1 MRRKI
6 DYNIN
11 EEEPLTVTKV
21 EYWLKKASLRELN
34 IFYDRNKI
42 IIVLC
47 RALLKYMKKDK
58 K

>member
-6 DYNIN
+6 DYNIDDK
-11 EEEPLTVTKV
+11 EPLTVAKV

-34 IFYDRNKI
+34 IFYDSNKI
-42 IIVLC
+42 IILLC
-47 RALLKYMKKDK
+47 KALLKHMKKDK